1 MSSIVCTL
9 AVYNEAWDDLPLVV
23 AANRDEFYERPA
35 VEPEPLGRGDAFG
48 GRDLRAGG
56 SWLALGRAGIVVGVL
71 NRRTEEPPDPA
82 CLSRGALCVELA
94 EQPSLSAAVDYV
106 RARRAEDYNPFN
118 LLVADPTGAWVAQN
132 RSSRIAVE
140 KLTPGLHLLTN
151 LDLDD
156 IECERISRSTHRFAE
171 LVPEYLASRDRARLV
186 DALHLILADHHTA
199 VDDRKPTDQLCIHT
213 PGYGTRSSSLVFMDA
228 DRNTTFLHA
237 GGPPCRTAYDRMEL
251 PWPVGGIAPRSR
263 PLSPDR

>member
-1 MSSIVCTL
+1 MCTL
-9 AVYNEAWDDLPLVV
+9 AVYTDAWDDLPLVV

-35 VEPEPLGRGDAFG
+35 VEPETLGGGDAFG

-56 SWLALGRAGIVVGVL
+56 SWLALGRAGLVVGVL
-71 NRRTEEPPDPA
+71 NRRTDEPPDPS

-94 EQPSLSAAVDYV
+94 EMSSMKEAVAYL
-106 RARRAEDYNPFN
+106 RARRPEDYNPFN
-118 LLVADPTGAWVAQN
+118 LLVADPSEAWVAQN
-132 RSSRIAVE
+132 RSGRIAVE
-140 KLTPGLHLLTN
+140 KLDPGLHLLTN

-171 LVPEYLASRDRARLV
+171 LVPSYASTRDRAELI

-213 PGYGTRSSSLVFMDA
+213 VGYGTRSSSLVLMDA
-228 DRNTTFLHA
+228 DHETAFLHA
-237 GGPPCRTAYDRMEL
+237 AGPPCRTAYARMAL
-251 PWPVGGIAPRSR
+251 PWPLGR
-263 PLSPDR
+263 